1 MHHYWFL
8 VEKFLNK
15 TISKEERI
23 ALEKWVLRDK
33 QNMKYF
39 KNRIK
44 ESNNKVLVDFDSEK
58 AFIKFDDEVKAKT
71 SKIIMLRRTVRYAA
85 VFIIFSL
92 ITVLVGKDSFNNL
105 NDAIVSSSD
114 VKKEEIKEGD
124 IVLKLA
130 DGTSKVISTSGD
142 EIVLDENGNV
152 IGSKSDNSIAFD
164 AEGEIL
170 EDLVYSEIY
179 IPFGQTFKLKLSDG
193 TKVWLNAGSRLRFPQ
208 KFVKSIS
215 DRTVYLEG
223 EAYFDVAKNKNKPFI
238 VNVNDM
244 NVKVYG
250 TQFNV
255 SSYKEDDN
263 VTTTLVEGSV
273 SVYETE
279 NPDEELKLT
288 PSYQAKYHKT
298 KNAFKKAKVNT
309 DIYTAWMRNKL
320 VIDNLKFKEILL
332 LLERKHHVKFI
343 NNAKNL
349 NSETYKGEF
358 DNENIESVLK
368 TISLSTP
375 FKYEINQNIITISK

>member
-8 VEKFLNK
+8 IEKFLNK

-23 ALEKWVLRDK
+23 ALEKWILRNK

-39 KNRIK
+39 KSRIK
-44 ESNNKVLVDFDSEK
+44 ESNSKILLDFDSEK
-58 AFIKFDDEVKAKT
+58 AFMKFDNEIKAKT
-71 SKIIMLRRTVRYAA
+71 SKVIVLRRTVRYAA
-85 VFIIFSL
+85 VFVIFSMISIL
-92 ITVLVGKDSFNNL
+92 IGKDTFNNSKG
-105 NDAIVSSSD
+105 ATVVSSE
-114 VKKEEIKEGD
+114 VKKEVIGEED

-142 EIVLDENGNV
+142 EVVLDENGNV
-152 IGSKSDNSIAFD
+152 IGSKSDNSIVFD
-164 AEGEIL
+164 AEAL

-208 KFVKSIS
+208 KFIKSAA
-215 DRTVYLEG
+215 DRIVYLEG
-223 EAYFDVAKNKNKPFI
+223 EAYFDVTKNTNKPFI

-255 SSYKEDDN
+255 SSYKEDEN

-309 DIYTAWMRNKL
+309 DMYTAWMRNKL

-343 NNAKNL
+343 NNAENL